1 LRRHPARRPLT
12 VFDLNVGV
20 GKVKKHGLRAPQSI
34 AFLKPSPLGSTY
46 FLPTAAKTN
55 HKFIWDEFEHL
66 KDGA

>member
-20 GKVKKHGLRAPQSI
+20 GKVK
-34 AFLKPSPLGSTY
+34 PSPLGSTY
-46 FLPTAAKTN
+46 FLPTAAKSN